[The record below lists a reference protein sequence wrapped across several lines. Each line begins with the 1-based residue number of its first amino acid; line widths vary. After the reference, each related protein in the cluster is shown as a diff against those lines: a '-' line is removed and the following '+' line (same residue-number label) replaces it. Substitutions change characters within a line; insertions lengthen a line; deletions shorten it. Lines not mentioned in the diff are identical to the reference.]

1 MLMQKSNTEYLSYR
15 QRMYEPKKIKGT
27 LVPFGYKKSEDDPK
41 TVIPIPEQL
50 DILQEAIQ
58 LHKKGQSLQKCVD
71 YIFSKTKRKI
81 TRQGFYKIVNKN
93 NVKKKARESAREQLD
108 YQRDRVLKAKRELD
122 KERSKLHN
130 KNKKIRDLD
139 IVLEG
144 KSKTVI
150 DTKEIE
156 EASPTIQKAFE
167 EKDIIFQANAG
178 PQSDF
183 LASSEREVFYG
194 GARGGGKSYAMLVDP
209 LRYCDKQHHRALLIR
224 RTMPELRDLINHS
237 QQLYSKAYPGAKWRE
252 QEKEWRFP
260 SGARIEFGYAENLTD
275 ALRYQGQS
283 YTWIGIDELPQYPT
297 PDIYNFLRS
306 SLRSVDP
313 AIPVYMRATGNPGN
327 VGSLW
332 VKEMFVDPCEA
343 NQRFEV
349 EIPTPMGVK
358 SISRKFIPAK
368 LQDNPYLMQ
377 TDDYYAMLASL
388 PEVQKKQFLEGD
400 WDAYESSSFPEF
412 SRQVHVIEPFDIPRN
427 WMRFRAADWGY
438 SSPACCL
445 WFAVDY
451 DNNLF
456 VYRELYTKRNTADIF
471 ARKVL
476 DMEDGEYIRYGILDS
491 STWAR
496 RGDIGPSIAETMIQ
510 EGCRWRQ
517 SDRSPRSRIA
527 GKVEVHKRL
536 RIDEDTGYPSMFIFN
551 NCLNLIRTLPMLPV
565 DKNNPEDVDTTADD
579 HAYDALRY
587 GCMSRPIH
595 PVSQRGNDFLTSTE
609 RQDSAPADSIFG
621 Y

>member
-1 MLMQKSNTEYLSYR
+1 MPKSNMGYLFYH
-15 QRMYEPKKIKGT
+15 QRMYEPKKIRGT
-27 LVPFGYKKSEDDPK
+27 LIPFGYKKSEDDPK
-41 TVIPIPEQL
+41 TVIPIPEEL
-50 DILQEAIQ
+50 DVLQEAIK

-71 YIFSKTKRKI
+71 YIYSKTKRKI

-93 NVKKKARESAREQLD
+93 NIKKKARESAREQLD

-122 KERSKLHN
+122 KERSKLQT
-130 KNKKIRDLD
+130 KNKKIKDLD

-144 KSKTVI
+144 KVKTVI
-150 DTKEIE
+150 DTKDIE
-156 EASPTIQKAFE
+156 EASPTIKKAFE
-167 EKDIIFQANAG
+167 EKDVIFQPNEG

-313 AIPVYMRATGNPGN
+313 EIPVYMRATGNPGN

-332 VKEMFVDPCEA
+332 VKEMFVDPCES
-343 NQRFEV
+343 NKRFDV

-358 SISRKFIPAK
+358 IISRKFIPAK

-412 SRQVHVIEPFDIPRN
+412 NRQIHTIEPFDIPRN

-476 DMEDGEYIRYGILDS
+476 EMEDGEYIRYGILDS

-536 RIDEDTGYPSMFIFN
+536 RVDEDTGYPSMFIFS

-609 RQDSAPADSIFG
+609 RQDSAPADSVFG

>member
-1 MLMQKSNTEYLSYR
+1 MPKSNTGYLSCH
-15 QRMYEPKKIKGT
+15 QRMYEPKKIRGT
-27 LVPFGYKKSEDDPK
+27 LIPFGYKKSEDDPK
-41 TVIPIPEQL
+41 IVLPIPEEL
-50 DILQEAIQ
+50 DVLQEAIK

-71 YIFSKTKRKI
+71 YIYSKTKRKI

-93 NVKKKARESAREQLD
+93 NIKKKARESAREQLD

-122 KERSKLHN
+122 KERSKLQT
-130 KNKKIRDLD
+130 KNKKIKDLD

-144 KSKTVI
+144 KVKTVI
-150 DTKEIE
+150 DTKDIE
-156 EASPTIQKAFE
+156 EASPTIKKAFE
-167 EKDIIFQANAG
+167 EKDVIFQPNQG

-313 AIPVYMRATGNPGN
+313 EIPVYMRATGNPGN

-332 VKEMFVDPCEA
+332 VKEMFVDPCES
-343 NQRFEV
+343 NKRFDV

-358 SISRKFIPAK
+358 KISRKFIPAK

-412 SRQVHVIEPFDIPRN
+412 NRQIHVIEPFDIPRN

-476 DMEDGEYIRYGILDS
+476 EMEDGEYIRYGILDS

-536 RIDEDTGYPSMFIFN
+536 RVDEDTGYPSMFIFS

>member
-1 MLMQKSNTEYLSYR
+1 
-15 QRMYEPKKIKGT
+15 MYEPKKIRGT
-27 LVPFGYKKSEDDPK
+27 LIPFGYKKSEDDPK
-41 TVIPIPEQL
+41 TVLPIPEEL
-50 DILQEAIQ
+50 DVLQEAVK

-71 YIFSKTKRKI
+71 YIYSKTQRKI

-93 NVKKKARESAREQLD
+93 NIKKKARESAREQLD

-130 KNKKIRDLD
+130 KNKKIKDLD

-144 KSKTVI
+144 KVKTVI

-156 EASPTIQKAFE
+156 EASPTIKKAFE
-167 EKDIIFQANAG
+167 EKDVIFQPNEG

-313 AIPVYMRATGNPGN
+313 EIPVYMRATGNPGN

-332 VKEMFVDPCEA
+332 VKEMFVDPCES
-343 NQRFEV
+343 NKRFDV

-358 SISRKFIPAK
+358 KISRKFIPAK

-412 SRQVHVIEPFDIPRN
+412 NRQIHVIEPFDIPRN

-476 DMEDGEYIRYGILDS
+476 EMEDGEYIRYGILDS

-517 SDRSPRSRIA
+517 SDRSPRSRIS

-536 RIDEDTGYPSMFIFN
+536 RVDEDTGYPSMFIFS